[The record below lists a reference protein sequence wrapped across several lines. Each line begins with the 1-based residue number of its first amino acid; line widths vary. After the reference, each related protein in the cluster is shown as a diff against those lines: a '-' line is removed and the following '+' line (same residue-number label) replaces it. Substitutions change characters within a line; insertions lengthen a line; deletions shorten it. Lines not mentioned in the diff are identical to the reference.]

1 MAGCYIREVSAV
13 SQSQHKRKRSE
24 EPSKIETE
32 GEGEVSQSSRYKVSL
47 KWESMDHRATVT
59 RRLLLALFVIISI
72 FLAIDSTLFVVF
84 FFP

>member
-13 SQSQHKRKRSE
+13 SQSQHKRKRRE
-24 EPSKIETE
+24 EPGKIETE

-47 KWESMDHRATVT
+47 KWESMDNRATVT
-59 RRLLLALFVIISI
+59 RLLLALFVIISI
-72 FLAIDSTLFVVF
+72 FLAIDSTLFVLF